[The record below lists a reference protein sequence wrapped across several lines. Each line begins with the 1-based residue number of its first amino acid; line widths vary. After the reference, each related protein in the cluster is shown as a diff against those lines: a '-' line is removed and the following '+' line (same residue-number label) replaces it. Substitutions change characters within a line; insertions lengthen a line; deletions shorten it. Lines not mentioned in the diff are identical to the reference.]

1 MTTEEKLK
9 HFMDV
14 SIQSATSKSSKMID
28 DYTNGLN
35 KVFEDHK
42 INAVRKAD
50 LQIKIGTDSLQK
62 EKNKELS
69 KEQIKIKKEM
79 SKIHEQ
85 RKNELFTEVRKLL
98 EQFMTTGE
106 YQDLL
111 VKQIKEA
118 KEFARNEAIT
128 IYIDPADFN
137 FLTSLETATNCPITV
152 SENSFLGGTR
162 AVIPSKNILIDNSF
176 ETKLKEKKEA
186 FTFINK

>member
-14 SIQSATSKSSKMID
+14 SIQSATSKSSKIID

-50 LQIKIGTDSLQK
+50 LQVKIGTDSLQK

-79 SKIHEQ
+79 SKMHEQ
-85 RKNELFTEVRKLL
+85 RKNELFAEVRKLL
-98 EQFMTTGE
+98 EQFMTTKE
-106 YQDLL
+106 YQELL
-111 VKQIKEA
+111 VKQIKTA
-118 KEFARNEAIT
+118 KKFARNEDIT
-128 IYIDPADFN
+128 IYIDPSDSD
-137 FLTSLETATNCPITV
+137 FLTSLENATNCSITV

-176 ETKLKEKKEA
+176 ETKLKEKKEV

>member
-62 EKNKELS
+62 EKNKE
-69 KEQIKIKKEM
+69 
-79 SKIHEQ
+79 

-152 SENSFLGGTR
+152 SETSFLGGTR